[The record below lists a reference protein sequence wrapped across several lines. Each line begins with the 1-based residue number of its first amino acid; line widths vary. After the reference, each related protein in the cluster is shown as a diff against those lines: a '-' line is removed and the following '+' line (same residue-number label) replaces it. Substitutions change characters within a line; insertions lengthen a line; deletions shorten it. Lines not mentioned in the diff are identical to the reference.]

1 MNDSFYQLRNF
12 SLIKT
17 SFISQWLIQY
27 LFYHLLTRLLDSSLY
42 LIVSLHPFL
51 TSICPRCS
59 CYKEKTRHHSC
70 IGLVKFQIIL
80 HQSCISL
87 VTSAAVCSLQSSSKE
102 ASNAIIRLKVTCIIL
117 PLTPRSRLLSP
128 LKPKYFPLAAAR
140 LQEKKK
146 NQPPTLSTALLLT
159 ILHPFERSTYIPLV
173 CCLV

>member
-17 SFISQWLIQY
+17 SFIPQWLIQY

-42 LIVSLHPFL
+42 LVVSLHPFL
-51 TSICPRCS
+51 TSVCPRCS

-140 LQEKKK
+140 LQEKK

-159 ILHPFERSTYIPLV
+159 ILHLFERSTYIPLV
-173 CCLV
+173 SCLV